1 MLDRHLGELW
11 PIHLRLAK
19 LLSAKGDEVPQIV
32 EALKLPQTVEV
43 LKLPQLTQT
52 DWWHGSFMA
61 VCGSADHFAPAVSQV
76 QDVQGDKSRRFD
88 LCAFYSI

>member
-19 LLSAKGDEVPQIV
+19 LLSANDDEV
-32 EALKLPQTVEV
+32 PQTVEV